1 MGKNGYKTTYITR
14 PLNKNDIKDN
24 TKFLL
29 CELNN
34 YMDTKWEFDECHGYW
49 VDTINEKQM
58 REEHS
63 PSTVPEYKLILK
75 TAELLKNRVRVPL
88 HRGLLDEGVDR
99 ISPFIDLMNE
109 IDHTRKVWNAEAD
122 KLQRKKTFAIL

>member
-34 YMDTKWEFDECHGYW
+34 CMDTKWEFDECHGYW

-75 TAELLKNRVRVPL
+75 TAETVEKSST
-88 HRGLLDEGVDR
+88 GT
-99 ISPFIDLMNE
+99 I
-109 IDHTRKVWNAEAD
+109 T
-122 KLQRKKTFAIL
+122 